1 MVVLL
6 YSFWWREVCNCCGDF
21 CCGCWWCFELPMLIV
36 LVCVISV
43 VKPKVPGQKV
53 WHLIETESKE
63 AEEVLIM
70 LVAAEGGVVSPEWN
84 WRKGR
89 FLGTDIVKRRFG
101 KITWDF
107 KVRSEEKRS
116 VVDWADSSLLA
127 VGEIAM
133 ILEKTEM
140 LSSYVVR

>member
-1 MVVLL
+1 
-6 YSFWWREVCNCCGDF
+6 
-21 CCGCWWCFELPMLIV
+21 
-36 LVCVISV
+36 
-43 VKPKVPGQKV
+43 
-53 WHLIETESKE
+53 
-63 AEEVLIM
+63 M
-70 LVAAEGGVVSPEWN
+70 LVAVEIGVVSPEWN

-101 KITWDF
+101 KITWDY

-116 VVDWADSSLLA
+116 VVDWADSFLLA